1 MARRRE
7 AEKRERFP
15 DPRFQDIDV
24 SLFINHMMYDGK
36 KGTAR
41 HIFYKMMDSLKIKL
55 HVDDN
60 GALEAFKAALK
71 NVMPQIEV
79 KSRRVGGATYQVPV
93 EVKEERARAL
103 AIRWILEAAR
113 KRPGKTMI
121 DKLLAEL
128 VDAEDREGG
137 GRGRGGAIKKRQD
150 TEKMAEANRAF
161 AHYRW

>member
-7 AEKRERFP
+7 AEKREKFP
-15 DPRFQDIDV
+15 DPRFQDIEV

-41 HIFYKMMDSLKIKL
+41 NIFYKMMDSLKIKL
-55 HVDDN
+55 HIDDA
-60 GALEAFKAALK
+60 GALDCFKGSLK

-93 EVKEERARAL
+93 EVKEDRARAL
-103 AIRWILEAAR
+103 AVRWILDAAR
-113 KRPGKTMI
+113 KRPGKTMV
-121 DKLLAEL
+121 DKLLAEI

>member
-7 AEKRERFP
+7 AEKREKFP

-24 SLFINHMMYDGK
+24 ALFINHMMYDGK
-36 KGTAR
+36 KSTAR
-41 HIFYKMMDSLKIKL
+41 NIFYDMMDNLKIKL
-55 HVDDN
+55 HVDDA
-60 GALEAFKAALK
+60 GALDSFKAALK

-103 AIRWILEAAR
+103 AVRWILEAAR
-113 KRPGKTMI
+113 KRPGKTMV
-121 DKLLAEL
+121 DKLLAEIA
-128 VDAEDREGG
+128 DAEDREGG